1 MRRLYLMRHGKAQA
15 GMPPGGGDLERALV
29 GRGRKESRGMGA
41 FCRDQAQPPTLIL
54 CSPSR
59 RTVETC
65 ESFCEGFGESLPR
78 RIVDDIYMGS
88 PSALLVR
95 RGRGR
100 RQRARRPPHRPQ
112 SRHSRAGACARPAR
126 AGAGATRGSPHGSRR
141 RRSPSSRPASTTGP
155 RSGTGAHDWWHSRC
169 RRRCAETL
177 PERDL
182 ARHLRQCARSVQKST
197 TSRRASLASDAG
209 NRPSASRAIAL

>member
-15 GMPPGGGDLERALV
+15 GMPPGGGDRERALV

-78 RIVDDIYMGS
+78 RIRRRHLHGQPVGA
-88 PSALLVR
+88 PVR
-95 RGRGR
+95 RG
-100 RQRARRPPHRPQ
+100 
-112 SRHSRAGACARPAR
+112 
-126 AGAGATRGSPHGSRR
+126 
-141 RRSPSSRPASTTGP
+141 
-155 RSGTGAHDWWHSRC
+155 
-169 RRRCAETL
+169 
-177 PERDL
+177 
-182 ARHLRQCARSVQKST
+182 
-197 TSRRASLASDAG
+197 
-209 NRPSASRAIAL
+209 